1 MLSED
6 REHSYVLVTS
16 SNLPAPSSVKPALS
30 VSIPP
35 LTTTEPD
42 RQEASKALATRHTA
56 GFALASVPFTALY
69 QVYIFQLYA
78 LLMQIARLA
87 GYFT

>member
-1 MLSED
+1 LSSH

-16 SNLPAPSSVKPALS
+16 SNLPAPSVKPALS
-30 VSIPP
+30 VTIPS
-35 LTTTEPD
+35 TEPD
-42 RQEASKALATRHTA
+42 RPERTPASKALATRHAA

>member
-35 LTTTEPD
+35 LTTESD